1 MRLTTLAAALL
12 FATTSQA
19 MPPCLDDI
27 AVAAARAELTT
38 SCRCEDAS
46 TRSSYLGCVRA
57 VLSARV
63 ASGQLPA
70 ACRADARRCA
80 IVSTCK
86 RPGAVACC
94 TTRGGTTRCQIRR
107 SAAACQRGGGEPK
120 ACPSCCD
127 ACSDGCVAP
136 TTTSTTSTTLPGI
149 ACGDSGYPQC
159 GGACPGDQVCYPYA
173 QNGPGAPSP
182 GGCQCGSSS
191 AQCATIPF
199 GCSIGTCPNNGV
211 CSAYFYS
218 GGIECGCLP
227 GVSTT
232 TSGPTTTT
240 TTLPQTGPCMQTG
253 FPTCGGD
260 CPAGEDCVP
269 LRTTGPQ
276 ISPDIQ
282 ECRCAPHGVLCHSV
296 APNQCAVGDC
306 PDGYVCS
313 AYVDGG
319 VECGCAP
326 FGTTTT
332 ASTVAPTTTTTL
344 P

>member
-1 MRLTTLAAALL
+1 MRLTLLAAGLL
-12 FATTSQA
+12 FATTSHA
-19 MPPCLDDI
+19 SPRCLDDI

-38 SCRCEDAS
+38 SCSCEGAG

-57 VLSARV
+57 VLSVRV

-80 IVSTCK
+80 VVSTCK

-94 TTRGGTTRCQIRR
+94 TTRGGATRCQIRR
-107 SAAACQRGGGEPK
+107 SAAACLRGGGEVK
-120 ACPSCCD
+120 SCPSCCD

-136 TTTSTTSTTLPGI
+136 TTTTTTSTTLPGPS
-149 ACGDSGYPQC
+149 CGETYPQC
-159 GGACPGDQVCYPYA
+159 GGVCPAGQTCYPYVA
-173 QNGPGAPSP
+173 SGNLPGL
-182 GGCQCGSSS
+182 GGCQCAPTG
-191 AQCATIPF
+191 AQCTTVPATAACVI
-199 GCSIGTCPNNGV
+199 GV
-211 CSAYFYS
+211 CPAGATCSAFGFP
-218 GGIECGCLP
+218 GGVECGCLP
-227 GVSTT
+227 VVTT
-232 TSGPTTTT
+232 TSGPTSTT

-276 ISPDIQ
+276 IAPDIQ

-296 APNQCAVGDC
+296 VPNQCAIGDC

-319 VECGCAP
+319 VECGCTP

-332 ASTVAPTTTTTL
+332 TTTTL